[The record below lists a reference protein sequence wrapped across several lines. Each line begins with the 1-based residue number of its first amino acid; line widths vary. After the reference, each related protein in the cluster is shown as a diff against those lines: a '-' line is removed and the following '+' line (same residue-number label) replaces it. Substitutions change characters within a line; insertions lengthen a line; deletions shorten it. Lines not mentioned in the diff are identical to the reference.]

1 MKASLRGYVGWA
13 QQVGSAQQ
21 LLLALSRCVWGPG
34 AGRQRSGSFL
44 FVHLL
49 VIVKGLPAPP
59 GPVGDNPAAAPPPA
73 PPQYR
78 TSELQHSLGCLLR
91 PRKHPVQTGCWWRWP
106 LITPRCSVFCSI
118 SEATILSGS
127 DVRERGLSRG
137 VMTSR
142 ADCSGHPLPVIK
154 GG

>member
-1 MKASLRGYVGWA
+1 M
-13 QQVGSAQQ
+13 GSAQQ
-21 LLLALSRCVWGPG
+21 LLLALSRRVWGPG

-49 VIVKGLPAPP
+49 VIVKGLPTPP
-59 GPVGDNPAAAPPPA
+59 GPAGDNPAAAPRSTEHQSYSIPWAVCSGPA
-73 PPQYR
+73 NILSKQGAGGGGR
-78 TSELQHSLGCLLR
+78 SS
-91 PRKHPVQTGCWWRWP
+91 PR
-106 LITPRCSVFCSI
+106 RCSVFCSI

-137 VMTSR
+137 VVTSR
-142 ADCSGHPLPVIK
+142 SDCSGHPLPVIK